1 MVNSGFAYNQALGK
15 CIVLAQVVVVD
26 IILQA
31 LDLLGDILASP
42 RELVDKFD
50 LDNYSEKDINKPDS
64 LKLAIKHLVVMNYSN
79 PLF

>member
-1 MVNSGFAYNQALGK
+1 MVSSGFAYNQALGK
-15 CIVLAQVVVVD
+15 CIVLAQVVVD